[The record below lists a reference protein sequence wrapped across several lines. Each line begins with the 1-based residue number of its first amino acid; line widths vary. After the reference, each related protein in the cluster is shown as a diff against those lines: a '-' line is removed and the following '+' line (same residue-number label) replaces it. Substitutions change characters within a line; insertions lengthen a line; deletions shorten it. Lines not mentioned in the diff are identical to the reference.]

1 MIASELM
8 EYVALEWFI
17 IFITKQCQ
25 NVVRNSEKE
34 EGRGNRLV
42 RLPYYTSTPGDT
54 YISK

>member
-1 MIASELM
+1 M